1 MEAILSAEAPAPIGP
16 YSQAIL
22 AGNELYCSGQ
32 VALDPAT
39 GELVDGGVSEQ
50 TERALRNLGAVLE
63 AAGMSFGDVV
73 KTTIFLIDM
82 NDFVAVNE
90 IYGRF
95 FAEAKPAR
103 STIAVAGLPRG
114 ACVEIDAIARK
125 GPMVSPVL

>member
-1 MEAILSAEAPAPIGP
+1 MEAIVSAGAPAPIGP

-39 GELVDGGVSEQ
+39 GELVTGGVSEQ
-50 TERALRNLGAVLE
+50 AERALCNLGAILE

-82 NDFVAVNE
+82 NDFGAVNE

-103 STIAVAGLPRG
+103 STIAVVGLPRG
-114 ACVEIDAIARK
+114 ASVEIDAIACK
-125 GPMVSPVL
+125 DPMVSPVL